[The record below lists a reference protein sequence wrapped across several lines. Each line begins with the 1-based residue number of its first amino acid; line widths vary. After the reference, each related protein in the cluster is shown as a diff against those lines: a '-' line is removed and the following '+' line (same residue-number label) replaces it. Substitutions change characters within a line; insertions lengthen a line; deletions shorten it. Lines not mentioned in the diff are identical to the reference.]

1 MEVLGLVPARAGS
14 KGLPG
19 KNVRPFLG
27 RPLLAWSV
35 EAALRAT
42 TVSRV
47 VLTTDSEEYAEVGR
61 AAGAEVPFLRPAEL
75 AGDEVRDLPVFQH
88 ALAWLR
94 DEEGYVPDL
103 VVHLRPTSPIRPE
116 GLIDAGV
123 ERLVAR
129 PDADSLRAVSP
140 SPHPPYKMWRI
151 EADTLVAVAESGV
164 PEQHDG
170 PRQALPETFVH
181 TGILDVIRTPTIT
194 EMASMSGRVILPLVL
209 PSELDADIDDE
220 AGFRAALA
228 KAGVL
233 GLAEPEPEAG
243 SAERGR

>member
-35 EAALRAT
+35 EAGLRAT

-75 AGDEVRDLPVFQH
+75 AGDEVETSRCSSTPWPGSETRRAVR
-88 ALAWLR
+88 ARPGGAPP
-94 DEEGYVPDL
+94 PDL
-103 VVHLRPTSPIRPE
+103 ADPAR

-164 PEQHDG
+164 PEQHDA

-194 EMASMSGRVILPLVL
+194 EMASMSGRVILPSML

-233 GLAEPEPEAG
+233 GLAEPEAG
-243 SAERGR
+243 SAERCR